1 MEQPEPHYKYSETE
15 QEETAPSGHCIATF
29 WGRKKSLREACPY
42 TFFTSFITH
51 KHLSFETCSRWPD
64 PACSVRSLFLL
75 CLEDQGVRKS
85 RGRGTVQFCFSQ
97 SRMYSDLES
106 AWTWSAEGTT
116 NVTWLIYL
124 QPLYRLLEERCS
136 PVIRITAAPVSR
148 TQLNIDKSVLNIY
161 ARQKSLLCLQLD
173 IPLFFLGLVKKVYS
187 THHLSFI
194 ILC

>member
-1 MEQPEPHYKYSETE
+1 MEQSEPHSKYSETE
-15 QEETAPSGHCIATF
+15 QEETAPSGHCIAAF
-29 WGRKKSLREACPY
+29 WGGGKVSVRLARTHSS
-42 TFFTSFITH
+42 FTSFITH
-51 KHLSFETCSRWPD
+51 KHLSFETCSCWPD

-75 CLEDQGVRKS
+75 CLEDGVRKS
-85 RGRGTVQFCFSQ
+85 RGRGAVQFFFSQ

-136 PVIRITAAPVSR
+136 TVIRITAAPVSR
-148 TQLNIDKSVLNIY
+148 TQLNIDKSVLNIH

-173 IPLFFLGLVKKVYS
+173 IPLFFLGLVKKGYS
-187 THHLSFI
+187 THHFSFVV
-194 ILC
+194 LC